1 MDSFEQNYGYSQDP
15 ERDGGAAGHDH
26 PAQAGEDQT
35 LDGEVVRD
43 SDQDRQ
49 GGEHG
54 GPHQARVARAVVRQV
69 GVKRVKLGNDEVDGE
84 GAPEDQRAPE
94 GGVLGEDE

>member
-43 SDQDRQ
+43 RDQDRQ